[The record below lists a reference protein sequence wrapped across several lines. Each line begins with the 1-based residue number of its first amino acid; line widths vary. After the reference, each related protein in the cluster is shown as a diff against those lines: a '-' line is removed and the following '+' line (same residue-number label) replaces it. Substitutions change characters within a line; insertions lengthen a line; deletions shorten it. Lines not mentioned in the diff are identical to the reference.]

1 MRKMYLA
8 ILLFFICA
16 GVNAQSYSY
25 SYIEPCSGKS
35 KTLTIPY
42 GQNNITVDYYGNVN
56 SFNQNDFN
64 NGVFASWMSSI
75 AQLNSSQ
82 PCGEITTVLTNNIN
96 MTVTQN
102 VLSTVMNVTSIAAMA
117 QSMSSLSSN
126 LGGSMS
132 SSLGNTVSNGEGGN
146 GESGGSKKD
155 KNKNGGNSSGSN
167 STNVNGSDASSSNG
181 NNTSSN
187 GQVQGS
193 QGSQVSGSS
202 GSSNSG
208 GSGSNSGNPGSTTG
222 SSSTSG
228 SGTSTAGSTTTTGGT
243 TTGSNTTSGA
253 SSTTGNPSTTGGATG
268 STTTTGGTTTGSNT
282 TGEASSTPGS
292 TATTGGTTSGSSTT
306 GSTTTVGGTSSTA
319 GSTTTTTGS
328 NTTGT
333 STTTGGTTAGSSTA
347 VTPSAGNTT
356 SAPGTNQENS
366 STARSGGSGG
376 TANSISNAEDNS
388 SGGGGGK
395 NGGSKAKTGSMIGSG
410 DIVALKSAED
420 PTAKNQF
427 KFTGSL
433 THANTNNTRITGVLG
448 NFTTE
453 INNINLTVYKAWV
466 IPKSQWTIIG
476 ANSTMIDFERDA
488 FNTTTALGSKRFK
501 GNWKKLTAMGGLN
514 FTAGKFGERKFYNLS
529 AVGGGFY
536 SFNMSKKLSGSILCL
551 AVYSPFTQFYDGQW
565 WSSSILMVPFSSW
578 DYSITKTFKFNISFS
593 GVYEI
598 NKNFM
603 NYQILT
609 GGKIL
614 L

>member
-1 MRKMYLA
+1 MRKIYLA

-25 SYIEPCSGKS
+25 SYVEPCSGKS
-35 KTLTIPY
+35 KSITIPY

-64 NGVFASWMSSI
+64 SGVFASWMNSI

-96 MTVTQN
+96 MTITQN

-117 QSMSSLSSN
+117 QSMSGLSSSI
-126 LGGSMS
+126 GSSMS
-132 SSLGNTVSNGEGGN
+132 NSLGNTVSNGEGGN
-146 GESGGSKKD
+146 EGTGGSKKD
-155 KNKNGGNSSGSN
+155 KDKNGGNSSGSN
-167 STNVNGSDASSSNG
+167 STNSNG
-181 NNTSSN
+181 GNGGNSTGNNASSN

-202 GSSNSG
+202 NPG
-208 GSGSNSGNPGSTTG
+208 GSGSNSENTGSTADPGSTGGSG
-222 SSSTSG
+222 SS
-228 SGTSTAGSTTTTGGT
+228 TTGGT
-243 TTGSNTTSGA
+243 TTGSG
-253 SSTTGNPSTTGGATG
+253 TTGAGSGTGTPST
-268 STTTTGGTTTGSNT
+268 
-282 TGEASSTPGS
+282 
-292 TATTGGTTSGSSTT
+292 
-306 GSTTTVGGTSSTA
+306 
-319 GSTTTTTGS
+319 
-328 NTTGT
+328 
-333 STTTGGTTAGSSTA
+333 
-347 VTPSAGNTT
+347 GNNT

-366 STARSGGSGG
+366 STVKSGGGSG

-388 SGGGGGK
+388 SGGNGGSK

-420 PTAKNQF
+420 ATAKNQF

-433 THANTNNTRITGVLG
+433 THANTNNTRVTGVLG

-453 INNINLTVYKAWV
+453 VNNINLTVYKAWV
-466 IPKSQWTIIG
+466 IPKSQWTIIA
-476 ANSTMIDFERDA
+476 ANSTMMNFEKDA
-488 FNTTTALGSKRFK
+488 FNTTTLLGSKRFK

-514 FTAGKFGERKFYNLS
+514 FTAGKFGEKKFYNLS

-536 SFNMSKKLSGSILCL
+536 SFNISKKVSGSILCL
-551 AVYSPFTQFYDGQW
+551 AVYSPFTQFYEGQW

-578 DYSITKTFKFNISFS
+578 DYSITKTFKFNVSFS
-593 GVYEI
+593 GVYEL

>member
-1 MRKMYLA
+1 MRKIYLA

-102 VLSTVMNVTSIAAMA
+102 VLATVMNVTSIAAMA

-126 LGGSMS
+126 IGGSMS

-146 GESGGSKKD
+146 DGSSSSKKD
-155 KNKNGGNSSGSN
+155 KNKNGGNSSGNN

-187 GQVQGS
+187 GQAQGS
-193 QGSQVSGSS
+193 QGSQVSGSG
-202 GSSNSG
+202 GSSNTG
-208 GSGSNSGNPGSTTG
+208 GSGSNPGNPGSTAG

-228 SGTSTAGSTTTTGGT
+228 SGTSTAGSTATAGGT
-243 TTGSNTTSGA
+243 TAGSNTTGGA
-253 SSTTGNPSTTGGATG
+253 SSATGNTSTTGGITG
-268 STTTTGGTTTGSNT
+268 STATTGSNT
-282 TGEASSTPGS
+282 TGEASSTSGS
-292 TATTGGTTSGSSTT
+292 MATTSGTTSGSSTT
-306 GSTTTVGGTSSTA
+306 GSTTTTA
-319 GSTTTTTGS
+319 GS

-333 STTTGGTTAGSSTA
+333 STTTGGTTTGSGTSG
-347 VTPSAGNTT
+347 TPSTGNNT
-356 SAPGTNQENS
+356 SAPGTNQENP

-427 KFTGSL
+427 RFTGSL

-466 IPKSQWTIIG
+466 ITESQWTIIG
-476 ANSTMIDFERDA
+476 ANSTMMDFERDA

-593 GVYEI
+593 GVYEV